1 MLYLGLAV
9 ACSLA
14 IAMIFKL
21 SERRGLDRVALLTV
35 NYAVAFAVA
44 GGLHVAGFGAVGEG
58 LTLSLGLTALGVWT
72 GALFIG
78 GFVLFSY
85 AILLA
90 GMSLATGVMRLAVAL
105 PFLASWLIWNEVPTT
120 AQFIGLAV
128 AGVAFFLIAR
138 RGDAPAAEVEM
149 GDTHPAGWKVAGVLV
164 LLFLSGGAVDV
175 SMKAFSEGYA
185 ATNSQAQFLLLVFG
199 VAFALGLGW
208 VVVRG
213 IRTGQWLR
221 REEVMLGLVLGLVNY
236 GSAEFILQAI
246 ARLRG
251 PFVFPV
257 NNIAIVFG
265 AALLGVFVWKERL
278 SRANQV
284 GLGLAALALLL
295 LGL

>member
-1 MLYLGLAV
+1 MVYLGLAV

-21 SERRGLDRVALLTV
+21 SELHGLDRVALLTV

-44 GGLHVAGFGAVGEG
+44 GALHLTGFGAVHGK
-58 LTLSLGLTALGVWT
+58 LTLSAGLAALGVWT

-105 PFLASWLIWNEVPTT
+105 PFLASWLIWSEVPTT
-120 AQFIGLAV
+120 AQFVGLGV

-138 RGDAPAAEVEM
+138 RGDEPTVDVEVENA
-149 GDTHPAGWKVAGVLV
+149 HPAGWKIVGILA

-175 SMKAFSEGYA
+175 SMKAFSELYA
-185 ATNSQAQFLLLVFG
+185 ATNSQAEFLLLVFG
-199 VAFALGLGW
+199 VAFGLGLVW

-213 IRTGQWLR
+213 LRTGQWLR
-221 REEVMLGLVLGLVNY
+221 REELWLGIALGIVNY
-236 GSAEFILQAI
+236 GSAEFLLQAI

-265 AALLGVFVWKERL
+265 AAVLGVLVWGERL